1 MGYRVEQRLQGL
13 IFVLID
19 LYSFYVVAC
28 MHLRFVVKFGGIL
41 RRTIITWTDFC
52 VNSDL
57 LSSWNCDVYFDI

>member
-57 LSSWNCDVYFDI
+57 